1 MKKIDLTGRTFGR
14 LTVIS
19 EAQAK
24 SQKVRWY
31 CSCACGQT
39 STVLACNLTSG
50 KTSSCGCMSK
60 TGLALA
66 RKHGMHGTPEY
77 SVWRG
82 MKNRCLNPLEPA
94 FPSYGGRGIK
104 VCERWLSFESF
115 RADMGERPECG
126 TIERIDVNGDYCPE
140 NCKWV
145 TLAEQQANRRNTVRV
160 QINGKTQPLKYWCK
174 ELGRSYK
181 AVHLRLTRYGY
192 SIDRALDLPS
202 GSALLT

>member
-1 MKKIDLTGRTFGR
+1 
-14 LTVIS
+14 
-19 EAQAK
+19 
-24 SQKVRWY
+24 
-31 CSCACGQT
+31 
-39 STVLACNLTSG
+39 
-50 KTSSCGCMSK
+50 MSK